1 MFGWDGQL
9 TLRQTAEIAAAK
21 RVIYDAVVARSGGCA
36 KAEGPIH
43 LDIMEGHFV
52 PNYPWARRSYRLSDA
67 SLVSHQFL
75 EDPSGRSSRRPLG
88 EILCR
93 ESVFIMTSYLAM
105 RAAVSARR
113 LE

>member
-21 RVIYDAVVARSGGCA
+21 RVIYDAFVARSGGRA
-36 KAEGPIH
+36 KAEDPIH

-52 PNYPWARRSYRLSDA
+52 PNYLWARRSYSLSDA

-75 EDPSGRSSRRPLG
+75 EDPSGRSSRRSLA
-88 EILCR
+88 EILMPG
-93 ESVFIMTSYLAM
+93 VGVHHDLLLGD
-105 RAAVSARR
+105 ARR
-113 LE
+113 RFSQAA